1 MLGELITSSLVLVL
15 GYAYPAFECYKTIE
29 KNKVDIEELR
39 FWCQYWIIV
48 ALLRIFETI
57 GDVFMAWLPMYSEA
71 KLALIIYLW
80 YPKTK
85 GTGYIYDTLLK
96 PYVSKH
102 EPNIDRG
109 FLEFRARAFDLAI
122 YYWQNCTEL
131 GQAKFFQLLDFVA
144 SPTRRSSQLSS
155 EQINDDHSRGPP
167 PPSAPPAPSSSF
179 GLFRRSKP
187 PSDRRQQPPPS
198 PRSDRRQP
206 PQSPRSYF
214 AHRSVFRPSKP
225 ETVQVHPE
233 DLPYLDP
240 DFLEPGS
247 DHNMDAARS
256 KYRRSN

>member
-29 KNKVDIEELR
+29 KNKVDIEELK

-48 ALLRIFETI
+48 ALLRIFESI
-57 GDVFMAWLPMYSEA
+57 GDVFMAWLPMFSEA

-102 EPNIDRG
+102 EPDIDRG

-144 SPTRRSSQLSS
+144 APSRRSSQLSS
-155 EQINDDHSRGPP
+155 EQRNSTDHSRGPP
-167 PPSAPPAPSSSF
+167 PSPSAPPMPPSPSSSF
-179 GLFRRSKP
+179 GLFRRNKP
-187 PSDRRQQPPPS
+187 PSDRRQTPPL
-198 PRSDRRQP
+198 PRSNRGQP
-206 PQSPRSYF
+206 SQLPRSFF
-214 AHRSVFRPSKP
+214 ARQSIYHPSKP

-233 DLPYLDP
+233 DLYLDP
-240 DFLEPGS
+240 DYLEPGS
-247 DHNMDAARS
+247 DARS

>member
-1 MLGELITSSLVLVL
+1 MLGELLTSSLVLVL

-29 KNKVDIEELR
+29 KNRVDIEELR

-48 ALLRIFETI
+48 ALLRIFESI
-57 GDVFMAWLPMYSEA
+57 GDVFMAWLPMYNEA

-96 PYVSKH
+96 PYVSRH

-144 SPTRRSSQLSS
+144 APSRRSSELSS
-155 EQINDDHSRGPP
+155 EQRNVSDHSHGPP
-167 PPSAPPAPSSSF
+167 PPSAPPAPPSSSSSF
-179 GLFRRSKP
+179 GLFRRNKP
-187 PSDRRQQPPPS
+187 SSDKRQPPPPTSPRSDRRQQPPH
-198 PRSDRRQP
+198 
-206 PQSPRSYF
+206 SPRSYF
-214 AHRSVFRPSKP
+214 SHRSIFHPSKP
-225 ETVQVHPE
+225 ETVQVRPE
-233 DLPYLDP
+233 DLYLNP
-240 DFLEPGS
+240 E
-247 DHNMDAARS
+247 
-256 KYRRSN
+256 YI

>member
-102 EPNIDRG
+102 EPDIDRG

-144 SPTRRSSQLSS
+144 SPSRRSSQLSS
-155 EQINDDHSRGPP
+155 EQRSDTDQSRRPP
-167 PPSAPPAPSSSF
+167 PPSAPPAPPSSSSSSF
-179 GLFRRSKP
+179 GLFRRNKP
-187 PSDRRQQPPPS
+187 PSDRRQPPP
-198 PRSDRRQP
+198 
-206 PQSPRSYF
+206 SPRSYF

-233 DLPYLDP
+233 DLPYLD
-240 DFLEPGS
+240 G
-247 DHNMDAARS
+247 
-256 KYRRSN
+256 

>member
-29 KNKVDIEELR
+29 KDRFDIEELR

-48 ALLRIFETI
+48 ALLRILESI
-57 GDVFMAWLPMYSEA
+57 GDVFMAWLPMYNEA

-96 PYVSKH
+96 PYVSRH

-144 SPTRRSSQLSS
+144 SPSRRSSHLSS
-155 EQINDDHSRGPP
+155 ERNK
-167 PPSAPPAPSSSF
+167 SSSD
-179 GLFRRSKP
+179 GR
-187 PSDRRQQPPPS
+187 QPPLS
-198 PRSDRRQP
+198 PRSNGRRQP
-206 PQSPRSYF
+206 LHSPRSYF
-214 AHRSVFRPSKP
+214 SHRSIFHPSKSK
-225 ETVQVHPE
+225 TVQVHPRI
-233 DLPYLDP
+233 
-240 DFLEPGS
+240 F
-247 DHNMDAARS
+247 N
-256 KYRRSN
+256 

>member
-29 KNKVDIEELR
+29 KNRVDIEELR

-48 ALLRIFETI
+48 ALLRIFESI
-57 GDVFMAWLPMYSEA
+57 GDVCMAWLPMYNEA

-96 PYVSKH
+96 PLVSRH
-102 EPNIDRG
+102 EPNIDKG

-144 SPTRRSSQLSS
+144 APSKGSSQLSS
-155 EQINDDHSRGPP
+155 KQRNGTDYSRGPP
-167 PPSAPPAPSSSF
+167 PPSAPSAPPSSSSSSFF
-179 GLFRRSKP
+179 GLFRRNKPSDKRQP
-187 PSDRRQQPPPS
+187 PSPS
-198 PRSDRRQP
+198 PRSDRRQQP
-206 PQSPRSYF
+206 PHSPRSYSS
-214 AHRSVFRPSKP
+214 HRSIFHPSKP
-225 ETVQVHPE
+225 ETVHVHPE
-233 DLPYLDP
+233 DLYLNP
-240 DFLEPGS
+240 DYS
-247 DHNMDAARS
+247 
-256 KYRRSN
+256 